1 MKNKIQ
7 KNTYVSGGKGS
18 FAARFASDLKVNRA
32 AYIMII
38 PVLLFYIVF
47 AYLPMYGVI
56 IAFKDYDIS
65 TGILGSSWVGLANFK
80 SFFSSMYFGRVLKNT
95 LTISLCSILF
105 GFPAPII
112 LALLLNEVKH
122 KWFLRTVQTIT
133 YLPHFISLVVI
144 CGMIK
149 NFTAQDGIV
158 NYIVEFFGGTRSTL
172 LMNANAFVP
181 IYIISDIWQGV
192 GWGSIVYFAALTNV
206 DSELYEACTLDGGG
220 RIRQVFTVTLP
231 GIMPTIMIMLILRL
245 GSILGVGYEKIILL
259 YNPMTKSVADVI
271 SSYVYEKGILN
282 QSWSFSTAVG
292 LFNAVINLIFLV
304 LTNQFSKKVSDT
316 ALW

>member
-1 MKNKIQ
+1 MKNKVQ
-7 KNTYVSGGKGS
+7 NNTYAIGSKKS
-18 FAARFASDLKVNRA
+18 FAARFANDVKVNRA
-32 AYIMII
+32 AYMMIL

-47 AYLPMYGVI
+47 AYLPMYGII

-65 TGILGSSWVGLANFK
+65 TGILGSPWVGFANFK

-95 LTISLCSILF
+95 LVISLCSIIF

-112 LALLLNEVKH
+112 LALLLNEVKR

-149 NFTAQDGIV
+149 SFTAQDGII
-158 NYIVEFFGGTRSTL
+158 NYIIEFFGGTRSTL

-181 IYIISDIWQGV
+181 IYIVSDIWQGV

-259 YNPMTKSVADVI
+259 YNPTIYKTADVI
-271 SSYVYEKGILN
+271 STFVYRKGLVE
-282 QSWSFSTAVG
+282 SDFGYATAVG
-292 LFNAVINLIFLV
+292 LFNSVVNVIFLV
-304 LTNQFSKKVSDT
+304 GANLVSRKVTETS
-316 ALW
+316 LW